1 MNAEQKQ
8 RALQVLRSFEQA
20 DPITVQSDNAAV
32 DVAALLQELID
43 EPASVPVLTVECEP
57 DYWSGGHYYEGTM
70 PHIDPTAVWKL
81 PIGTE
86 LYTSPPTK
94 NQSEQNLE
102 MVNAPA
108 PSVPDGRK
116 MVPDDPTAEMLEAGH
131 RAAWQS
137 VPSLFDRD
145 DVANVYRAMLAAA
158 PAARLEDQ
166 PPPAD
171 VAMFASANRE
181 LSTRMAKVI
190 AALHKA
196 PVPFAEAIDNDKY
209 LVSNVETIVAELIGE
224 QVRASELQELV
235 IGLRTLLDQVRH
247 TLDLSPAA
255 NPARTGSS
263 QIEPPADLVR
273 DAERW
278 LSEHDLELL
287 VTFGMQADD
296 CDADGHTLSKEQTRR
311 LCELGVLRNVGFG
324 RHEMTAFGDSIFGV
338 YFSQGISLPLHT
350 HAEYNAAIERDK
362 LKGGA

>member
-1 MNAEQKQ
+1 MSEEQKQ
-8 RALQVLRSFEQA
+8 RMTHELGQW
-20 DPITVQSDNAAV
+20 NAAMKSSCSV
-32 DVAALLQELID
+32 SDLLAISTRMAALLQELVD
-43 EPASVPVLTVECEP
+43 APEPKPVAWIMQNRLTQACYVYATEQPADPNHIQVPVYTAPPAPEP
-57 DYWSGGHYYEGTM
+57 E
-70 PHIDPTAVWKL
+70 
-81 PIGTE
+81 
-86 LYTSPPTK
+86 
-94 NQSEQNLE
+94 
-102 MVNAPA
+102 

-116 MVPDDPTAEMLEAGH
+116 MVPDEPTAEMREAGH

-171 VAMFASANRE
+171 VAMLASANRE

-255 NPARTGSS
+255 SSMDILAEIENLSRLADRAIQPGASDATQSLYTIISDPRGAAGIYETIEDAR
-263 QIEPPADLVR
+263 QH
-273 DAERW
+273 AEITARR
-278 LSEHDLELL
+278 S
-287 VTFGMQADD
+287 TFG
-296 CDADGHTLSKEQTRR
+296 R
-311 LCELGVLRNVGFG
+311 
-324 RHEMTAFGDSIFGV
+324 
-338 YFSQGISLPLHT
+338 
-350 HAEYNAAIERDK
+350 AAIVTIVAEVAMVPQWE
-362 LKGGA
+362 GEA

>member
-8 RALQVLRSFEQA
+8 RMAHELGQW
-20 DPITVQSDNAAV
+20 NAAMKSSCSV
-32 DVAALLQELID
+32 SDLLAISTRMSALLQELID
-43 EPASVPVLTVECEP
+43 APEPEQP
-57 DYWSGGHYYEGTM
+57 
-70 PHIDPTAVWKL
+70 
-81 PIGTE
+81 
-86 LYTSPPTK
+86 
-94 NQSEQNLE
+94 NQSEQHLE

-116 MVPDDPTAEMLEAGH
+116 MVPDEPTAEMLEAGH

-171 VAMFASANRE
+171 VAMLASANRE

-255 NPARTGSS
+255 SSMDILAEIENLSRLTDRAIQPGASDATQSLYTIISDPRGAAGIYETIEDAR
-263 QIEPPADLVR
+263 PH
-273 DAERW
+273 AEITARR
-278 LSEHDLELL
+278 S
-287 VTFGMQADD
+287 TFG
-296 CDADGHTLSKEQTRR
+296 R
-311 LCELGVLRNVGFG
+311 
-324 RHEMTAFGDSIFGV
+324 
-338 YFSQGISLPLHT
+338 
-350 HAEYNAAIERDK
+350 AAIVTIVAEVAMVPQWSDK
-362 LKGGA
+362 